1 MVNTKHSSFFKEITN
16 IEWQNE
22 RQETKANQ
30 ENGPRK
36 LVDQT
41 RTLAIMLSSVSF
53 EMISFFPYKNENIA
67 ITGQNDSKRN

>member
-36 LVDQT
+36 LVNQT
-41 RTLAIMLSSVSF
+41 RTLAIMLAPVSF
-53 EMISFFPYKNENIA
+53 EMISFFPYKNENVT